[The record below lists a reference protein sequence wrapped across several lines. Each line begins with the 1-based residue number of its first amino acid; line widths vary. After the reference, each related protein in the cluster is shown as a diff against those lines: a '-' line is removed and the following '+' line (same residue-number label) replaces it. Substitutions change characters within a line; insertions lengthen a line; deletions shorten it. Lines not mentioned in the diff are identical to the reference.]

1 MDKMSGF
8 SDVEERMNP
17 TKAGPGAEGPLFLPP
32 DVHAEGEWV
41 RLWANFDHAQIF
53 CPSRSGSKS
62 DMLDRELRA
71 EFGVI
76 ERRSGARRPDGGF
89 DERIDHLLNQHG
101 VDYVRGYG
109 DALKDASQ
117 CHEIGAEHSTGEWTE
132 A

>member
-1 MDKMSGF
+1 MLAAHAGRQNYAATSVACMDKMSGF

-76 ERRSGARRPDGGF
+76 ERRSGARRPD
-89 DERIDHLLNQHG
+89 
-101 VDYVRGYG
+101 VDSMSG
-109 DALKDASQ
+109 LTTS
-117 CHEIGAEHSTGEWTE
+117 
-132 A
+132 

>member
-1 MDKMSGF
+1 MEANVGPLCRGPDWMPITPKRGSF
-8 SDVEERMNP
+8 LHADFT

-76 ERRSGARRPDGGF
+76 ERRSGARRPD
-89 DERIDHLLNQHG
+89 
-101 VDYVRGYG
+101 VDSMSG
-109 DALKDASQ
+109 LTTS
-117 CHEIGAEHSTGEWTE
+117 
-132 A
+132 